1 MKSRAFSLLLIL
13 LLLPFPSCAGKAHAE
28 AEALRDGALSR
39 FPLTAEAALTASL
52 GEGVSQYRFSFTASE
67 DAVTLTVLEPEPLA
81 GLQATAEGPDLALSY
96 GGILFAPEKTEG
108 VEESPLFILPCAYEA
123 LRTGILTE
131 SVRSGSTLFAAFT
144 RYRGEDATSYRFAF
158 DRKSGRIDSLSVF
171 HEGREI
177 ASAVFSPSL

>member
-1 MKSRAFSLLLIL
+1 MKASAFSLLLIL
-13 LLLPFPSCAGKAHAE
+13 FLLPFPSCAGKAHAE

-39 FPLTAEAALTASL
+39 FPLSAEASLTASL
-52 GEGVSQYRFSFTASE
+52 GESVSVYRFSLAASE
-67 DAVTLTVLEPEPLA
+67 EEMTLTVLEPEPLA
-81 GLQATAEGPDLALSY
+81 GLQATVEGPELTLSY

-108 VEESPLFILPCAYEA
+108 LEDSPLFILPCAYEA

-144 RYRGEDATSYRFAF
+144 RYRDEDATCYRFAF
-158 DRKSGRIDSLSVF
+158 DRKSGRIDALSVL

-177 ASAVFSPSL
+177 ATAVFSPSL